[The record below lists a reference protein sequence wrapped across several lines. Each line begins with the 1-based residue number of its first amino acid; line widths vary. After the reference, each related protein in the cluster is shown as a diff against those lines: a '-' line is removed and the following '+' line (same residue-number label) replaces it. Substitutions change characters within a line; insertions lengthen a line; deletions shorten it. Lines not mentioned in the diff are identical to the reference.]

1 VDDDYD
7 SEKLLPAVSMYFD
20 DVSVFFANQWCGEL
34 AAIEEF
40 NKEHEFRK
48 IGEDRSLPGVRPIKA
63 ESWYQAMYVC
73 HVLDHPARQKPL
85 SREQLTIRQHYDFMR
100 SRFLFLLM
108 LRTYL

>member
-48 IGEDRSLPGVRPIKA
+48 RGADRSLPGVRPVKA
-63 ESWYQAMYVC
+63 RAGIRRYMY
-73 HVLDHPARQKPL
+73 AT
-85 SREQLTIRQHYDFMR
+85 SSIIRRGKSH
-100 SRFLFLLM
+100 
-108 LRTYL
+108 